1 MIQRDITTNAD
12 ALKLY
17 WATLTEEEIEGLI
30 AGGKVRKRLNNNVS
44 THSERGV
51 DFGKSQF
58 QLVYVFVTPATQVE
72 VNGELVDVP
81 ESETPV
87 FEKKWLNIEPTYEEV
102 KAVQVFMFTS
112 SPRIA
117 GQVIEYYGGMPP
129 L

>member
-72 VNGELVDVP
+72 
-81 ESETPV
+81 SETPV